1 MRSFWSFGRQSFR
14 TDPAVLDE
22 FSRNRKLE
30 QVPTSRANEV
40 IGEIEVD
47 GTLGT
52 RFSCSS
58 NVEAKN
64 CSKIFSEKVTLASKY
79 DCEGENCPVNLEQ
92 LTR

>member
-52 RFSCSS
+52 RFS
-58 NVEAKN
+58 
-64 CSKIFSEKVTLASKY
+64 
-79 DCEGENCPVNLEQ
+79 
-92 LTR
+92 